1 MYEDPSFEDFNLIEA
16 LTNEHFPLSW
26 YLDLNVREDSIYLA
40 FSFANCKYP
49 IYQSYVHGL
58 REKQLVTKDV
68 FYYAINKVKEE
79 CEGVNHGLIDE
90 LHQ

>member
-1 MYEDPSFEDFNLIEA
+1 MYEDPSFEDFNLKA

-40 FSFANCKYP
+40 FSFANHKYP
-49 IYQSYVHGL
+49 IYQSYVDGL
-58 REKQLVTKDV
+58 GEKQLVTKDI
-68 FYYAINKVKEE
+68 FYHAINKVKEE
-79 CEGVNHGLIDE
+79 CEGIVHGLIDE